1 MKDTN
6 SIRETAINLFLI
18 LLVTLGCVRVSQV
31 LTFRCDTLT
40 EDVEG
45 LRKKL
50 RRLEKTPAMITW
62 EELKERLVDL
72 EYANA
77 WRKPVSTLRK
87 AFFQGNAQ
95 YLVFESYNR
104 WSQAWRLGLNSH
116 EELRTWKTKLAEQ
129 GLQSDIVTTESGE
142 ELSGSL

>member
-77 WRKPVSTLRK
+77 WRKPVSALRK

-104 WSQAWRLGLNSH
+104 WSHAWRLGLNSR

>member
-116 EELRTWKTKLAEQ
+116 EELRTWKTKLA
-129 GLQSDIVTTESGE
+129 
-142 ELSGSL
+142 SLFQYPCPTQISEKSNLK